1 MIIALAAAAATP
13 AFAQALSPAA
23 PAAGMGEA
31 EKDHALKTA
40 MAGMASLQMADLALQ
55 KAHEA
60 RVKDFAQFE
69 HDEQTTVA
77 DILKSMDSSLTP
89 PAPDAATA
97 QTIDKLRGLS
107 GAAFDKAFVAG
118 QIEGHQ
124 KLLAIQEDYLKAGR
138 DRETIN
144 ATKLMRG
151 MIREHLV
158 LLGELHKMVG

>member
-1 MIIALAAAAATP
+1 MNRRLMIIALAAAAATP

-40 MAGMASLQMADLALQ
+40 MAGMASLQMADMALQ

-89 PAPDAATA
+89 PAPDAAT
-97 QTIDKLRGLS
+97 
-107 GAAFDKAFVAG
+107 AFDKAFVAG